1 MKHLRKTDAAQSLK
15 AELQID
21 RVPPAIEQKLRQVYA
36 ELPMEMPTT
45 YSTTA
50 RSRAS
55 DGYEE
60 VEAVTVKRLP
70 WPLRTGF
77 AACGALALA
86 FVLLLG
92 LNFTHPEFTESLPG
106 LGGIFEKVNG
116 KNPMGTNLGTYDD
129 LEQVS
134 QAALAE
140 TDSGYSLTVDE
151 AFCDGENVY
160 FTVELSCPAEAAK
173 YETVFPYFHQ
183 GIKATDGSQAEYE
196 NVKITVNDSRSGV
209 QSSAVT
215 GSPAEG
221 KVGIAMVVPLLG
233 VKNQVQDGDEVN
245 VSLAIDALEARYP
258 QGHEKENEPDRI
270 HVGFQTEFPVTVN
283 TKHNHISIGQGQD
296 NGVSVQEVESTP
308 GYIKLKLETP
318 IWGYEGEEE
327 MKASGTPK
335 GGPYHCHLYTEDG
348 QELERNSSLIEMDS
362 RLVTGGPNPIY
373 PNKGTMINYTVGFNG
388 APAGCKKVKLRIFE
402 LELGS
407 ALMAKPETMEPGY
420 IHDLFAEFTIDLET
434 GNAEPTDTYLQE
446 GMKKLDSEEYIN
458 TPHTP
463 LFTNGYLVADKYIGP
478 DYTGWDRDIEEGWS
492 YTVGMYA
499 DTEEV
504 PDLTMRFLHNGE
516 QIGEVKTRT
525 LEECTQPYA
534 EEFGN
539 YDSYEYKQEDGSR
552 FRISSKF
559 VYFTEEQLE
568 TLGFQTI
575 PKWQMEFVMHRPES
589 YSEVF
594 SAASEDYEVT
604 IQVID
609 NKTGQVI
616 LDNPLMYTTWVPKPA
631 DTAEARNPA
640 DGPTGSADVP
650 GGVVSSPI
658 AEQPTP
664 QAGTQSK
671 P

>member
-15 AELQID
+15 SELQID

-116 KNPMGTNLGTYDD
+116 KNPIGTNLGTYDD

-160 FTVELSCPAEAAK
+160 FTVEIASPAGAPAYDVLIPASEDGYNLPTSVKAPIFKINGADADPVSSGSASTEDGKTGIAYTLPLPAPAEN
-173 YETVFPYFHQ
+173 
-183 GIKATDGSQAEYE
+183 GS
-196 NVKITVNDSRSGV
+196 VLD
-209 QSSAVT
+209 VT
-215 GSPAEG
+215 LQVDYL
-221 KVGIAMVVPLLG
+221 KVG
-233 VKNQVQDGDEVN
+233 
-245 VSLAIDALEARYP
+245 Y
-258 QGHEKENEPDRI
+258 EKQSFSDMETIPVDFK
-270 HVGFQTEFPVTVN
+270 VGFPVTVN
-283 TKHNHISIGQGQD
+283 TKHNHISIGKGQD

-327 MKASGTPK
+327 MKVGGTPK

-348 QELERNSSLIEMDS
+348 QELDRNSSLIEMDS

-402 LELGS
+402 LDLGS

-575 PKWQMEFVMHRPES
+575 PKWQMSFIMHRPES

-594 SAASEDYEVT
+594 NAPIEDYDVT